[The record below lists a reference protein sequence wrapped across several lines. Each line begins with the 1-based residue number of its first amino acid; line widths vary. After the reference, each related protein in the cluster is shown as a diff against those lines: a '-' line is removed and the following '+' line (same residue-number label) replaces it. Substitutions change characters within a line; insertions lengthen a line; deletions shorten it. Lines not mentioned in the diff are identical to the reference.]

1 MAEAKSTLYLRVVS
15 AVFAVLFLLSLGY
28 FGGSSG
34 LLIAVCLAIVLGIRE
49 FSRMAFKIGN
59 LPQSVSHAYWFICLG
74 FFLGMYLYFKYS
86 LIWFAMA
93 NICFIVASVWL
104 TRGKV
109 TNEQI
114 LSALAIGCFGLI
126 YCVLF
131 PFFAARIVGLP
142 EGNQWFIFMLLVV
155 FFGDIF
161 AYFFGRW
168 FGGPKFMPNISPNKT
183 WSGSFGGLFGSALA
197 GTVHATVTF
206 PHASVSHTILFCLVC
221 GFVAQTGDLLMS
233 LIKRVAQVKDSGTL
247 MPGHGGILD
256 RLDGVFIACP
266 LVYAYALW
274 IAPI

>member
-1 MAEAKSTLYLRVVS
+1 MADSKSTLLLRVVS
-15 AVFAVLFLLSLGY
+15 AVLALVVLLSLGY
-28 FGGSSG
+28 FGGSNG
-34 LLIAVCLAIVLGIRE
+34 LLVAVSVAIVLGVRE

-59 LPQSVSHAYWFICLG
+59 LPTNISHAYWFICLG
-74 FFLGMYLYFKYS
+74 FFLGMYLYFRYS
-86 LIWFAMA
+86 LIWFAIA
-93 NICFIVASVWL
+93 NISFIVASVWM

-114 LSALAIGCFGLI
+114 LSALAVGCFGLI

-131 PFFAARIVGLP
+131 PFFASRIVGLP
-142 EGNQWFIFMLLVV
+142 DGTHWFFFLLFVV

-161 AYFFGRW
+161 AYFFGRA
-168 FGGPKFMPNISPNKT
+168 FGGAKFMPNISPNKT
-183 WSGSFGGLFGSALA
+183 WSGSFGGLLGSAMA
-197 GTVHATVTF
+197 GTAYATVTL
-206 PHASVSHTILFCLVC
+206 PNAPVVQTILFCLVC

-266 LVYAYALW
+266 LVYAYALFVMQ
-274 IAPI
+274 